1 MKTLAAA
8 VLALSLGACGG
19 RETTDAPVPAA
30 PERAANV
37 GAAAAPAQAQAFTDE
52 QLGLRPYPGATE
64 MPNSRLRALTVEA
77 ESLTVYSTTPD
88 TPVQVAAFYR
98 KELES
103 LGTVEEGISIG
114 DQLQSLSVQRADGSM
129 SGMQARTGGTGPTV
143 ISIHRRIP
151 KAKV

>member
-1 MKTLAAA
+1 
-8 VLALSLGACGG
+8 
-19 RETTDAPVPAA
+19 
-30 PERAANV
+30 
-37 GAAAAPAQAQAFTDE
+37 
-52 QLGLRPYPGATE
+52 